1 VSVSLWSLSDL
12 IFRSGFVFFSIA
24 SSFPEYLVQQPH
36 PSEPKKRKGP
46 LRPRHQQLLRIVDGT
61 KAVRPVRE
69 VAFGQHGRR
78 YMTFV
83 SRLPEKR
90 SPWSHRPGR
99 TPVKVMPEEGR
110 GSGEQIPMPVHFSG
124 QLLQDWRRVSSVKD
138 G

>member
-90 SPWSHRPGR
+90 SPWVPSTRENARESDAGGG
-99 TPVKVMPEEGR
+99 T